1 MINENNSSYKI
12 YITGS
17 ASAASL
23 ISRGLSETTPWT
35 RPGGH
40 TLGVGSGCVH
50 QDCRIPALYHG
61 TDKFYA
67 YIAYRNGENFLHPE
81 YEIIIC

>member
-1 MINENNSSYKI
+1 MNLENKSSYKI
-12 YITGS
+12 YITSS
-17 ASAASL
+17 AEVAHL
-23 ISRGLSETTPWT
+23 IGRGLREATPWSESD
-35 RPGGH
+35 GK

-61 TDKFYA
+61 SDKFYA
-67 YIAYRNGENFLHPE
+67 YIEYRNGEDFSCPE